1 MLLILGTP
9 IHKIV
14 LDPLICNRNC
24 FHVTCLSRSP
34 DHVNCSVLCLVGG
47 GHFISDI
54 FTGSDVLRT
63 GKVELSFC
71 LRGAVIGG

>member
-9 IHKIV
+9 VHKIV

-47 GHFISDI
+47 GHFI
-54 FTGSDVLRT
+54 
-63 GKVELSFC
+63 
-71 LRGAVIGG
+71 